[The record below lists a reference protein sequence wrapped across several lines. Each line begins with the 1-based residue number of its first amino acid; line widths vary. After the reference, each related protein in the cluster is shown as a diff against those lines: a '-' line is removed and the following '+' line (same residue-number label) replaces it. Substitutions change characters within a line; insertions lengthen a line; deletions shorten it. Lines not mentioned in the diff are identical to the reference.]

1 MYGSGAGMHGKA
13 IRVLV
18 TATELAAYLAVYI
31 PVIIYRERV
40 SGCIVCSICSTLS
53 EFGEQVG

>member
-18 TATELAAYLAVYI
+18 TATELAVYL
-31 PVIIYRERV
+31 PVII
-40 SGCIVCSICSTLS
+40 SGKS
-53 EFGEQVG
+53 